1 MTLPKSFYQRSAV
14 EVARDLVGKL
24 LVHKSAEGITAGMI
38 VETEAYVGS
47 MDKACHA
54 YKGKTDR
61 NAVMFRAGGLA
72 YVYFIYGMYN
82 CFNVVSGPKNVA
94 DAVLIRALEPV
105 QGLALMSQ
113 RRYQKNIWADLSPRA
128 LKKHLQ
134 NEKLTAKEKNL
145 TNGPGKLC
153 QALDI
158 TKTQYGANLTRG
170 ELLIKDYKVVEPT
183 SIGVSKRINID
194 YAEEARDFPWRF
206 YLLDNPWVSRG

>member
-24 LVHKSAEGITAGMI
+24 LVHKSAAGITAGMI

-82 CFNVVSGPKNVA
+82 CFNVVTGPKNVA

-113 RRYQKNIWADLSPRA
+113 RRYQKNIWADLSPSCA
-128 LKKHLQ
+128 PK
-134 NEKLTAKEKNL
+134 AF
-145 TNGPGKLC
+145 
-153 QALDI
+153 
-158 TKTQYGANLTRG
+158 TKR
-170 ELLIKDYKVVEPT
+170 
-183 SIGVSKRINID
+183 
-194 YAEEARDFPWRF
+194 
-206 YLLDNPWVSRG
+206 